1 MQLDRRH
8 LHKLRAIQQAG
19 SMAKAA
25 DRLHV
30 TQSALS
36 HQIKTLEDYYGV
48 ALFHRHTK
56 PLRLSAA
63 GRQVVALA
71 ERVLPMFAQLEQDL
85 QRMAAGSGGRLHLSV
100 ECHACFEWLMPVITS
115 FCEQWP
121 AIDIDV
127 RLSLTFNSLSA
138 LREGDIDLVITSDP
152 FDTTELVFEPLFGYE
167 SRLVMPVAHRLAAE
181 SFVVPEALAEEILI
195 TYPVE
200 RERMDVF
207 KYFLMPQGV
216 EPKQVRQAELT
227 AMILLLITS
236 RQGLA
241 ALPDWVMRYSPNT
254 DGLTTRPLGE
264 QGLRRTL
271 YAAVRKED
279 QSKAYIQEFITCAGQ
294 SVGAYASQVDEG

>member
-1 MQLDRRH
+1 MHIDRRH
-8 LHKLRAIQQAG
+8 LHKLRVVHQAG
-19 SMAKAA
+19 SLAKAA
-25 DRLHV
+25 ERLHV

-48 ALFHRHTK
+48 ALFHRHTR

-63 GRQVVALA
+63 GHQVVALA

-85 QRMAAGSGGRLHLSV
+85 QRMAAGRGGRLHLSV
-100 ECHACFEWLMPVITS
+100 ECHACFEWLMPVITR
-115 FCEQWP
+115 FREQWP
-121 AIDIDV
+121 DIDIDV
-127 RLSLTFNSLSA
+127 RLSLTFNSLPA
-138 LREGDIDLVITSDP
+138 LRAGDIDLVMTSDP
-152 FDTTELVFEPLFGYE
+152 FDTTEMVFAPLFAYE
-167 SRLVMPVAHRLAAE
+167 SRLVMPEHHRLAANPLITPA
-181 SFVVPEALAEEILI
+181 VLADETLI

-207 KYFLMPQGV
+207 KYFLMPDGV

-236 RQGLA
+236 GQGVA

-264 QGLRRTL
+264 QGLRRTF

-279 QSKAYIQEFITCAGQ
+279 QSKAYLQAFIASAGQ
-294 SVGAYASQVDEG
+294 YVGKREPLDNFA

>member
-8 LHKLRAIQQAG
+8 LHKLRAVQQAG

-25 DRLHV
+25 DRLHI

-71 ERVLPMFAQLEQDL
+71 ERVLPMFRQVEQDL
-85 QRMAAGSGGRLHLSV
+85 QRMAAGNGGRLHLSV
-100 ECHACFEWLMPVITS
+100 ECHACFEWLMPVIS
-115 FCEQWP
+115 GFREQWP

-127 RLSLTFNSLSA
+127 RLSLTFNALSA
-138 LREGDIDLVITSDP
+138 LRAGDVDLVMSSDP
-152 FDTTELVFEPLFGYE
+152 FNTTELVFEPLLAYE
-167 SRLVMPVAHRLAAE
+167 SRLVMPGDHHLAAAP
-181 SFVVPEALAEEILI
+181 FVSPEALTEEILI

-207 KYFLMPQGV
+207 KYFLMPHGI
-216 EPKQVRQAELT
+216 EPKEVRQAELT
-227 AMILLLITS
+227 AMILLLIAS

-254 DGLTTRPLGE
+254 QGLTTRALGK
-264 QGLRRTL
+264 QGLHRTL

-279 QSKAYIQEFITCAGQ
+279 QSKAYIQAFIASAGENA
-294 SVGAYASQVDEG
+294 GT